1 MEQGKGEEEG
11 LLQAEQLL
19 LQQADR
25 LQLPGLQQLGQ
36 LLPGQAEQLLLP
48 LRQVLALAPHPTPMT

>member
-25 LQLPGLQQLGQ
+25 LQLRLQQLGQ